1 MFRVLNPK
9 LDIVF
14 KLLFMKGPD
23 LLIDL
28 LNEVMDFSAAHHI
41 ETVEIKN
48 PIILPEEPAKKYIV
62 LDVLAVD
69 NFSRQYDIEMQVL
82 RFSFYSKRSMF
93 YLSKMYAGQLD
104 SGEHYRH
111 LRPVIGIHFL
121 NYEEFPDHPDFHFC
135 FEFRD
140 YRYPALRFIDDFAL
154 HVFELPKFERRLQ
167 NMTPATKLEEWLHFF
182 NHAPE
187 ETTDEQR
194 RQYANPTIRKAFTL
208 LDELSADE
216 ETRYIVEMR
225 EKALKDEASIVAE
238 LTEAQEK
245 LTEAQEKLTEAQGK
259 LTEAQEIG
267 RKEGRAEGKVEGLE
281 EGLLKGELIGD
292 IRLLQYQL
300 EMSISSKE
308 ALSEKPLKELN
319 ALYRELIERQRR
331 EKPETHS

>member
-1 MFRVLNPK
+1 MSRLLNPK

-14 KLLFMKGPD
+14 KLLFMKGPE

-28 LNEVMDFSAAHHI
+28 LNVIMEFPTAHHI

-48 PIILPEEPAKKYIV
+48 PTILPEEPSKKYIV

-82 RFSFYSKRSMF
+82 RFPFYPKRSIY

-111 LRPVIGIHFL
+111 LKPVIGIHFL
-121 NYEEFPDHPDFHFC
+121 NYEEFVNHPDFHFC

-140 YRYPALRFIDDFAL
+140 IRYPELRFADDMVL
-154 HVFELPKFERRLQ
+154 HLFELPKFERRIG
-167 NMTPATKLEEWLHFF
+167 NMALETKLGEWLHFL
-182 NHAPE
+182 NHASE

-194 RQYANPTIRKAFTL
+194 HQYTNPAIRKAFMV
-208 LDELSADE
+208 LDELSADTE
-216 ETRYIVEMR
+216 ARYVVEMR
-225 EKALKDEASIVAE
+225 EKALKDEASILAE
-238 LTEAQEK
+238 LTEAR
-245 LTEAQEKLTEAQGK
+245 
-259 LTEAQEIG
+259 EIG
-267 RKEGRAEGKVEGLE
+267 REIGIEEGRAEGREEGHAEGKMKGLE

-300 EMSISSKE
+300 EIPISSKE
-308 ALSEKPLKELN
+308 TLSERSVEELN
-319 ALYRELIERQRR
+319 MLYHELTEQQGNGAP
-331 EKPETHS
+331 KTHS